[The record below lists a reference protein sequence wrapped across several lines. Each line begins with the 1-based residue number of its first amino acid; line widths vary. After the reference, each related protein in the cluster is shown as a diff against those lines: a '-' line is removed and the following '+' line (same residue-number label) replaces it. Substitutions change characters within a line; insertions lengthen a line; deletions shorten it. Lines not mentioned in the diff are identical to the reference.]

1 MTRSGTYLTH
11 QEELL
16 QTMAT
21 TYPNVRV
28 FLDKLKVLT
37 GVLERQKGQDGGG
50 GGGGEEEEDL
60 KCWLEREGDDL
71 EPLALK
77 PIRSSRELHRCCL
90 YRTPTRLAQMM
101 ILPPHLGM
109 TPRAALMGQILRPKA
124 SSVKIHA
131 AYSFPQ
137 KPCVETRGLDAATAL
152 TLKVNRPWL

>member
-1 MTRSGTYLTH
+1 MRETILNRSLWNLYEAVVTL
-11 QEELL
+11 
-16 QTMAT
+16 
-21 TYPNVRV
+21 R
-28 FLDKLKVLT
+28 
-37 GVLERQKGQDGGG
+37 
-50 GGGGEEEEDL
+50 
-60 KCWLEREGDDL
+60 C
-71 EPLALK
+71 
-77 PIRSSRELHRCCL
+77 CCL

-152 TLKVNRPWL
+152 TLIILVGFLFLALKFLFISLLYWSPATACFCCSSRSLVMAYSNDICGFTVDDFGKSGFVASA